1 MEEGIESIWDRD
13 KLSHVFPCSTLVY
26 FNHKM
31 GHNIKEVAERFDEI
45 TTNRAKF
52 HLMRVV
58 ERSVILL
65 YHLC

>member
-1 MEEGIESIWDRD
+1 MEGGIESTWDRD
-13 KLSHVFPCSTLVY
+13 KVSHFFPCSNLVY

-31 GHNIKEVAERFDEI
+31 GHNIKEVTERFDKIAAE
-45 TTNRAKF
+45 RAKF

-65 YHLC
+65 IPLC